1 MEVILQ
7 TKIKMM
13 IVIQVTI
20 NTHLYTLP
28 LWQLFCAFLL
38 LFLSFV
44 FVSCFVLIFFFTLLL
59 NTRVRKGCLTFE
71 GMCMELNKALYV
83 TIGAIWSNLK
93 IRYWLPFY
101 SMTDLWREKR
111 IMTIPRGVE
120 FIHNKSRK
128 WSSKLFLLAR
138 HKLKYVCLKRSF
150 HCKRHIQTGKV
161 TSQENEFTWGWDG
174 VGVNLILGVVGDSP
188 RRAQSFWETHTKP
201 DNK

>member
-28 LWQLFCAFLL
+28 LWQLFCAFCCCCCFF
-38 LFLSFV
+38 LFLFL
-44 FVSCFVLIFFFTLLL
+44 FVLFFALLL

-71 GMCMELNKALYV
+71 GMCMELNKALFV
-83 TIGAIWSNLK
+83 TIGAIWSNLE

-111 IMTIPRGVE
+111 IITSPRGVE
-120 FIHNKSRK
+120 FLYNKRRK
-128 WSSKLFLLAR
+128 WSRRPISSWTQLKICLFKANFLLQPTYR
-138 HKLKYVCLKRSF
+138 DRKCYF
-150 HCKRHIQTGKV
+150 TGKRV
-161 TSQENEFTWGWDG
+161 HNRAGGGGGGGW
-174 VGVNLILGVVGDSP
+174 S
-188 RRAQSFWETHTKP
+188 A
-201 DNK
+201 